1 MYDRHCHLRTG
12 RRTLLSRLH
21 ISRLQ
26 KIGRLSCCWLAV
38 GWCGTAASL
47 ADEPLQAGPTAVAAG
62 KADTAAD
69 AGDATAKWN
78 ELSEFFT
85 VPEPYQGQLGE
96 YRSLLAFDDKTAKE
110 AGEGAAQVRTPAD
123 WARRR
128 EEIRSYWHS
137 VMGQWPALLEQP
149 RMKILASEHVGSHT
163 RHTIEIEVA
172 ADRFVGP
179 EYLLVP
185 DGEGPFPAV
194 LVTWYNS
201 ADAAGL
207 TEKWLGSRDFGLQLA
222 ERGYVTLCLGST
234 NGEDVRKPTIY
245 ESIQPLSYLAYTA
258 ANTCN
263 LLASLPEVQP
273 DRIGIIGHS
282 YGGKWAMYA
291 SCLHDK
297 FACAVWSDPGI
308 VWNEADPSANYWDPW
323 YLGQDLSRSPE
334 QQRKRGLVSKDNPR
348 TGAYRTLVAENRD
361 MHELHALMAP
371 RPFLVSGGAQDRP
384 DHWVALNHTIAIN
397 KLLGYT
403 DRVGMTMREGHSP
416 TTESNEQAFG
426 FFDFFLKY
434 SSPAGDD
441 GK

>member
-1 MYDRHCHLRTG
+1 MYDSDSHQPAG
-12 RRTLLSRLH
+12 RMTCIGWLQK
-21 ISRLQ
+21 ISRL
-26 KIGRLSCCWLAV
+26 SCWLAV
-38 GWCGTAASL
+38 GWCGTAASSSSAVL
-47 ADEPLQAGPTAVAAG
+47 ADELPQAVPKAAAAGP
-62 KADTAAD
+62 ADSAAD
-69 AGDATAKWN
+69 AGDRAAKWD

-85 VPEPYQGQLGE
+85 VPEVYQGKLGK
-96 YRSLLAFDDKTAKE
+96 YRSLLTFDGETAKE
-110 AGEGAAQVRTPAD
+110 AANGTAQVRTPED

-128 EEIRSYWHS
+128 EEIRTYWHS
-137 VMGQWPALLEQP
+137 VMGQWPALLERP
-149 RMKILASEHVGSHT
+149 RMKILASEHVDNYT

-172 ADRFVGP
+172 ANRFIGP
-179 EYLLVP
+179 EYLFVP

-222 ERGYVTLCLGST
+222 QRGYVTLCLGST
-234 NGEDVRKPTIY
+234 NGEDVRKPTLY

-258 ANTCN
+258 ANICN

-323 YLGQDLSRSPE
+323 YLGQDLSRSPD
-334 QQRKRGLVSKDNPR
+334 QQRKRGLVSDDNPR
-348 TGAYRTLVAENRD
+348 TGAYRSLVAEHRD
-361 MHELHALMAP
+361 MHELHSLMAP

-384 DHWVALNHTIAIN
+384 NHWIALNHTIDIN
-397 KLLGYT
+397 KLLGFT
-403 DRVGMTMREGHSP
+403 DRVAMTMREGHSP
-416 TTESNEQAFG
+416 TTESNEQAFR
-426 FFDFFLKY
+426 FFDFFLKTRRP
-434 SSPAGDD
+434 SAED